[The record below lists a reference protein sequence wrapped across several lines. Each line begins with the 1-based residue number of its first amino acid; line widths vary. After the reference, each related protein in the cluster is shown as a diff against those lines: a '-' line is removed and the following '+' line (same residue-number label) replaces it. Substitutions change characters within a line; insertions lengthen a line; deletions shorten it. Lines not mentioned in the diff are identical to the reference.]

1 MTYTKTYTMTYTKIV
16 APFNQQAS
24 MTCIAQSFCRPTII
38 ACTTILCV
46 HLMIWTIVH
55 ICLGD
60 WSSIIVVIIVQQS
73 VGKEQC
79 EAGGDTWFNFR
90 SGTTTTA
97 LLWHHHGTTRALL
110 TQARKCHTFPL
121 SRHRHQLN
129 HIYCFHQ
136 KIVLAKVS
144 FLDVVEG
151 RFRCW
156 SRLAVRAESDRF
168 SQSLT

>member
-1 MTYTKTYTMTYTKIV
+1 MQNNIMCPSDDLNYC
-16 APFNQQAS
+16 A
-24 MTCIAQSFCRPTII
+24 
-38 ACTTILCV
+38 
-46 HLMIWTIVH
+46 
-55 ICLGD
+55 CLGD

-90 SGTTTTA
+90 SGTTTTPGHYCGTTTA
-97 LLWHHHGTTRALL
+97 LLWHFWHKQENATHSHLADKGTNWT
-110 TQARKCHTFPL
+110 T
-121 SRHRHQLN
+121 
-129 HIYCFHQ
+129 Y
-136 KIVLAKVS
+136 IVSTKKMCY

-168 SQSLT
+168 SQSLTYERPGPWGNLFSKTTPSCQNFI

>member
-24 MTCIAQSFCRPTII
+24 MTGIAQSFCRPTII
-38 ACTTILCV
+38 ACRTILCV

-90 SGTTTTA
+90 SGTSTTPRHYCGTTTA
-97 LLWHHHGTTRALL
+97 LPGHFWHKQENATHSHLADKGTNWATY
-110 TQARKCHTFPL
+110 
-121 SRHRHQLN
+121 N
-129 HIYCFHQ
+129 
-136 KIVLAKVS
+136 VS
-144 FLDVVEG
+144 TKKMCCFLDVVKG

-156 SRLAVRAESDRF
+156 SRLAVRAESGWV
-168 SQSLT
+168 